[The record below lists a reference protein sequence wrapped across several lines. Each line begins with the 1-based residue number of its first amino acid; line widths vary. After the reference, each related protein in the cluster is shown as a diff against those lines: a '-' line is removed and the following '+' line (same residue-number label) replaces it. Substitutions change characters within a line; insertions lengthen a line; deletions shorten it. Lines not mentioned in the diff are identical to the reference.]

1 MISCPDIPVPMYEVK
16 DMNEFYEFVN
26 RLNTLVL
33 FEVFII
39 VSINALF
46 YMSRDA
52 LKDIREKFWH
62 RKSE

>member
-1 MISCPDIPVPMYEVK
+1 MYEVK

-33 FEVFII
+33 FEVIII

>member
-33 FEVFII
+33 FEVIII

-52 LKDIREKFWH
+52 LNDIREKFWH